1 MIAGSKCRHLNGEL
15 FCFTSVIPSGGWTS
29 RRADDGREATLQH
42 YRLFHHNRLKGMS
55 ETSPHCYEFGPYRLD
70 PVERTLSRG
79 GGPVRITPKDFE
91 VLLLLILNGGNVVEK
106 GRLLQEVWPDT
117 FVEDANLAVHVARL
131 RKTLGRRPDG
141 GPYIE
146 TVPRR
151 GYRFATAVREVRRK
165 EATPAADQAPY
176 IDALERGRFGP
187 VPSLAILPLVNTGDE
202 GVEYLSEGI
211 AESIISALSH
221 QSRLR
226 VLARGSVFR
235 YKGQDKDPVEV
246 GRELGA
252 DAVLTGRIVQLGE
265 RMIIRVE
272 LTEVSNGWELWGAQ
286 YDSGP
291 TDLLS
296 IQGEVSR
303 QISESLRL
311 RLSRAEEQLLTKRH
325 TESVEALHLYLR
337 GRHHWAK
344 YTVESLKIGME
355 YFRMALEADPTYAL
369 AYVGLAESY
378 MRLSEEYLH
387 PKEAI
392 PKAKAAAL
400 RALQIDETL
409 AEPHA
414 TLALIRA
421 RHEEWD
427 WATAERD
434 LRRALELKPGYALA
448 HQWYASL
455 LQALGRFEEA
465 LAELAI
471 ACELDPLSLQ
481 ISVSKAAT
489 FYLMRK
495 YDRASELCANVLE
508 MEPCHFSARLSLGSI
523 YLKMGRY
530 DEAIAELQIALQ
542 LNNSV
547 TARGCLGLAHAV
559 AGNSGE
565 ARKLLGELMSMSASQ
580 YVSPYSIALIHTGLG
595 EREMALR
602 WLERA
607 FEEESEWLSWLKTDP
622 RLDGLRSEARFADLL
637 KRVRLQS

>member
-1 MIAGSKCRHLNGEL
+1 M
-15 FCFTSVIPSGGWTS
+15 
-29 RRADDGREATLQH
+29 
-42 YRLFHHNRLKGMS
+42 
-55 ETSPHCYEFGPYRLD
+55 
-70 PVERTLSRG
+70 
-79 GGPVRITPKDFE
+79 RITPKDFE

-106 GRLLQEVWPDT
+106 GRLLQEVWPDA

-131 RKTLGRRPDG
+131 RKMLGQTPDG
-141 GPYIE
+141 GAYIE

-151 GYRFATAVREVRRK
+151 GYRFATAVTKVRRTD
-165 EATPAADQAPY
+165 ATPAAGQTPY
-176 IDALERGRFGP
+176 ADALERGRLHPF
-187 VPSLAILPLVNTGDE
+187 STLAVLPLANTGGGE

-226 VLARGSVFR
+226 VLARMSVFR
-235 YKGQDKDPVEV
+235 YKGREMDPLEV
-246 GRELGA
+246 GRELCA

-265 RMIIRVE
+265 RTVIRVE
-272 LTEVSNGWELWGAQ
+272 LTDVSTGLQLWGAQ

-291 TDLLS
+291 ADLLS

-303 QISESLRL
+303 QISESLQL

-325 TESVEALHLYLR
+325 TESAEAFHLYLR

-344 YTVESLKIGME
+344 YTEESLKIGKE

-378 MRLSEEYLH
+378 MRFAEEYMQ
-387 PKEAI
+387 PRVAI

-421 RHEEWD
+421 RHEDWD

-434 LRRALELKPGYALA
+434 IKRALELKPGYALA

-455 LQALGRFEEA
+455 LQAAGRFEEA
-465 LAELAI
+465 LAELTI
-471 ACELDPLSLQ
+471 AGELDPLSLQ
-481 ISVSKAAT
+481 ISVSEATT
-489 FYLMRK
+489 FYLMRR
-495 YDRASELCANVLE
+495 YDRAAEICAKVVE
-508 MEPCHFSARLSLGSI
+508 TEPCHMAARVVLGLI
-523 YLKMGRY
+523 YLQMGRH

-542 LNNSV
+542 LNSSA

-559 AGNSGE
+559 AGNIDE
-565 ARKLLGELMSMSASQ
+565 ARKLLGELMAMSASH
-580 YVSPYSIALIHTGLG
+580 YVSPYSIVLIYAGLG

-607 FEEESEWLSWLKTDP
+607 FEEKSDYLSWLKSDP
-622 RLDGLRSEARFADLL
+622 RLDGLRSDARFTDLL
-637 KRVRLQS
+637 RRVRLQS